1 MTELSRRDVSRLI
14 AAAMLTGSAAVT
26 GMMSVAEAAFPA
38 VPSGT
43 FIHPN
48 KGLMQMTNDL
58 AKLSAEHFDVLI
70 GERFAIGDQILT
82 LRSVRR
88 GPETPSRFREQFSLT
103 FDIPDGS
110 AIRSEV
116 LPVVHPAI
124 GAHQLLVTQV
134 MDSVHPTSLEICF
147 S

>member
-1 MTELSRRDVSRLI
+1 MTEFSRRDVSRLM
-14 AAAMLTGSAAVT
+14 AAAMLTGGAAALGVISVADAAV
-26 GMMSVAEAAFPA
+26 PA
-38 VPSGT
+38 LPSGT

-48 KGLMQMTNDL
+48 KGLMHMTNDL
-58 AKLSAEHFDVLI
+58 AKLSAEHFDALI
-70 GERFAIGDQILT
+70 GERFAIGDQTLT

-103 FDIPDGS
+103 FDIPNGS

-116 LPVVHPAI
+116 LPVAHPAI

-147 S
+147 C